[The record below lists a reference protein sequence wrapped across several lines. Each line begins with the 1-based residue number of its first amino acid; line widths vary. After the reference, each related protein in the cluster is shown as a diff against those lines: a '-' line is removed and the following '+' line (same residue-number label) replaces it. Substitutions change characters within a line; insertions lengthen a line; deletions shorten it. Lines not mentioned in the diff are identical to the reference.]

1 MSACGKGADE
11 LGWNC
16 VKSHIPTVGDNV
28 PQVAVET
35 SNSLTSRVASTSQKG
50 VLMLDDAA
58 MFDHRIPAREACVL
72 GYLLERWAKE
82 QPYEVAIIFHE
93 GPSWTWRETL
103 DQTRR
108 VAKALS
114 DLGVTKGDHVLSWQP
129 NGPEAILTWFGLNY
143 LGAVYVPLN
152 TAYKGGILEH
162 QVRISDA

>member
-1 MSACGKGADE
+1 MSV
-11 LGWNC
+11 N
-16 VKSHIPTVGDNV
+16 S
-28 PQVAVET
+28 QV
-35 SNSLTSRVASTSQKG
+35 
-50 VLMLDDAA
+50 
-58 MFDHRIPAREACVL
+58 FDHRIPAREACVL
-72 GYLLERWAKE
+72 GDLLERWAIE
-82 QPYEVAIIFHE
+82 QPDEVEIIFHE

-162 QVRISDA
+162 QVRISDARLIVCHPELAARLNDIDTGALTDLVISPGGKT